1 MSSSAV
7 DSQLATARSQL
18 RFQSAAFSSSLQIA
32 TQAILDQKEKRK
44 CVCVYIDI
52 HTHTHRTE
60 ENKNMKEQERD

>member
-52 HTHTHRTE
+52 HTHRTEE

>member
-44 CVCVYIDI
+44 CVCVY
-52 HTHTHRTE
+52 T
-60 ENKNMKEQERD
+60 

>member
-32 TQAILDQKEKRK
+32 TQAILDQKEV
-44 CVCVYIDI
+44 CVCVYTWIY
-52 HTHTHRTE
+52 THT
-60 ENKNMKEQERD
+60 EQKRRIKT

>member
-18 RFQSAAFSSSLQIA
+18 RFQSATFSSSLQIA

-44 CVCVYIDI
+44 CVCI
-52 HTHTHRTE
+52 HRYTHTHRTEE

>member
-44 CVCVYIDI
+44 CVCVYMDI
-52 HTHTHRTE
+52 HTHRTEE
-60 ENKNMKEQERD
+60 ENKNMKERD

>member
-1 MSSSAV
+1 MMSSSAV

-44 CVCVYIDI
+44 CVCVYTWIY
-52 HTHTHRTE
+52 THT
-60 ENKNMKEQERD
+60 EQKRRIKT

>member
-44 CVCVYIDI
+44 CVCVYTYIY
-52 HTHTHRTE
+52 THT
-60 ENKNMKEQERD
+60 ENRRGE

>member
-1 MSSSAV
+1 MMSSSAV

-44 CVCVYIDI
+44 SVCVYIDI
-52 HTHTHRTE
+52 HTHT
-60 ENKNMKEQERD
+60 EQKRRIKT

>member
-44 CVCVYIDI
+44 CVCVYTYIY
-52 HTHTHRTE
+52 THTQNRRGE
-60 ENKNMKEQERD
+60 

>member
-44 CVCVYIDI
+44 CVCVYIY
-52 HTHTHRTE
+52 TQNRRGE
-60 ENKNMKEQERD
+60 

>member
-44 CVCVYIDI
+44 CVCVYTYI
-52 HTHTHRTE
+52 HRTEE